1 MSDRRHGKAPEEA
14 RLDSLLGAISDR
26 TRRAIIARLVQ
37 GEARV
42 TEVAEPF
49 GISLNAVSKH
59 IRVLEESGIVRRRI
73 EGRDHYLSVN
83 LEPLGEVDDWLA
95 RTREFWNS
103 RIDSLEDLLR
113 RKKKSRGQSGHER

>member
-1 MSDRRHGKAPEEA
+1 MSERRHGKALEEA
-14 RLDSLLGAISDR
+14 HLDLLLGAISDR

-59 IRVLEESGIVRRRI
+59 VRVLEESGIVRRRI
-73 EGRDHYLSVN
+73 EGRDHFLSVN
-83 LEPLGEVDDWLA
+83 LQPLDEVDGWLT
-95 RTREFWNS
+95 RTREFWNA

-113 RKKKSRGQSGHER
+113 RKKQSRRPRAHEG

>member
-1 MSDRRHGKAPEEA
+1 MRNARSGKVPEEE
-14 RLDSLLGAISDR
+14 RLDSLLGAIADR

-42 TEVAEPF
+42 TEVAAPF

-83 LEPLGEVDDWLA
+83 LEPLDEVDDWLT
-95 RTREFWNS
+95 RTREFWS
-103 RIDSLEDLLR
+103 ARIDALEDLLR
-113 RKKKSRGQSGHER
+113 RNKRSRGESAHER